1 MRSDE
6 GRQLGWLNHERRV
19 FVLSLLAGLPAVVLS
34 LVLLYRGNYETKVT
48 WTFGTLI
55 VGCWLIVSLIV
66 RERVVRPLQTLSNML
81 AALREGDFSL
91 RARSSVSDDALTL
104 ALLEVNTLGNTLQAQ
119 RLGAM
124 EATALLRTV
133 MAEIDAA
140 IFAFDDTGNQL
151 RLANRA
157 GERLLGV
164 PVERLLGRTADA
176 LGLGAFLS
184 GDSPRV
190 HDLVFP
196 GRSGR
201 WEVRRTTF
209 RQDGRP
215 HTLVVMSDL
224 SKTLREEELLAWQR
238 LVRVLSHEINNSLT
252 PIKSIAGSLLSIL
265 DRSPRPP
272 DADDDLRGGLGIIG
286 SRSEALSRFMSAY
299 ALLARLP
306 APRPGPVDVGIWARR
321 AAGLETRIPVHVL
334 PGPPLVIHADG
345 DQLDQLLINLVRN
358 AADASLETGGGV
370 DVSWTRHDGHVD
382 VEVIDEGPGLAT
394 TANLFV
400 PFYTTKPSG
409 TGIGLVL
416 CRQIAEAHGGVL
428 SLENRPDRRGCVA
441 RLRLPVAFRDSAAG
455 AHLSGREHPPTRA

>member
-6 GRQLGWLNHERRV
+6 GRRFGWLNHERRV
-19 FVLSLLAGLPAVVLS
+19 FVLSIVAGLPAVILAI
-34 LVLLYRGNYETKVT
+34 VLLRLGDYSPKVT
-48 WTFGTLI
+48 WTLGTFV

-91 RARSSVSDDALTL
+91 RARTLQSDDALAL
-104 ALLEVNTLGNTLQAQ
+104 AFLEVNTLGNTLQAQ

-133 MAEIDAA
+133 MSEIDAA
-140 IFAFDDTGNQL
+140 IFAFDAANQL
-151 RLANRA
+151 RLVNRA
-157 GERLLGV
+157 GEKLLGS
-164 PVERLLGRTADA
+164 PFERLLGRTATA
-176 LGLGAFLS
+176 LGLESFLS

-215 HTLVVMSDL
+215 HTLVVISDL

-252 PIKSIAGSLLSIL
+252 PIKSIAGSLLTIL
-265 DRSPRPP
+265 ERTPRAP

-286 SRSEALSRFMSAY
+286 GRAEALSRFMSAY

-306 APRPGPVDVGIWARR
+306 APRPQPVDVGIWLRR
-321 AAGLETRIPVHVL
+321 AAGLETRVPVSVQ
-334 PGPPLVIHADG
+334 PGPPLVIQADG

-358 AADASLETGGGV
+358 AADASLETNGGV
-370 DVSWTRHDGHVD
+370 CLAWSRQDGQVD
-382 VEVIDEGPGLAT
+382 VEVIDDGPGLGT

-428 SLENRPDRRGCVA
+428 SLENRPGRRGCVA
-441 RLRLPVAFRDSAAG
+441 RLRLPVTFRG
-455 AHLSGREHPPTRA
+455 GVE

>member
-1 MRSDE
+1 MRSDG
-6 GRQLGWLNHERRV
+6 GRRFDWLNHERRV
-19 FVLSLLAGLPAVVLS
+19 FILSLLAGFPAVVLS
-34 LVLLYRGNYETKVT
+34 LVLLQLGDYSTKVT
-48 WTFGTLI
+48 WTLGTLV
-55 VGCWLIVSLIV
+55 VGCWLIVAFVV

-91 RARSSVSDDALTL
+91 RARSSQSDDALTL

-140 IFAFDDTGNQL
+140 IFAFDAGNQL

-157 GERLLGV
+157 GERLLGM
-164 PVERLLGRTADA
+164 PVERLLGRTAEA
-176 LGLGAFLS
+176 LGIDAFLS

-252 PIKSIAGSLLSIL
+252 PIKSIAGSLLSLL

-272 DADDDLRGGLGIIG
+272 DADEDLRSGLGIIG
-286 SRSEALSRFMSAY
+286 NRSEALSRFMSAY

-306 APRPGPVDVGIWARR
+306 APRAGPVDVGIWTRR
-321 AAGLETRIPVHVL
+321 AGRLETRVPVTVQ
-334 PGPPLVIHADG
+334 PGPPLVIEADG

-358 AADASLETGGGV
+358 AADASLETGGEV
-370 DVSWTRHDGHVD
+370 TVSWSRENGHVD
-382 VEVIDEGPGLAT
+382 VEVVDDGPGLAT

-428 SLENRPDRRGCVA
+428 SLENRGDRRGCVA
-441 RLRLPVAFRDSAAG
+441 RIRLPVTFRDVID
-455 AHLSGREHPPTRA
+455 

>member
-6 GRQLGWLNHERRV
+6 GRRLGWLNHERRV
-19 FVLSLLAGLPAVVLS
+19 FLLSLLAGLPAVITS
-34 LVLLYRGNYETKVT
+34 IVLLRRGDYSAKVT
-48 WTFGTLI
+48 WTFGTLV

-91 RARSSVSDDALTL
+91 RARSSISDDALAL

-140 IFAFDDTGNQL
+140 IFAFDDAGNEL

-157 GERLLGV
+157 GEKLLGV
-164 PVERLLGRTADA
+164 QVERLLGRTADA
-176 LGLGAFLS
+176 LGLQPFLT
-184 GDSPRV
+184 GHTPRV

-201 WEVRRTTF
+201 WELRRTTF

-215 HTLVVMSDL
+215 HTLIVMSDL

-252 PIKSIAGSLLSIL
+252 PIKSIAGSLLSLL
-265 DRSPRPP
+265 DRSPRPA

-306 APRPGPVDVGIWARR
+306 APRPGPVDVGIWTRR
-321 AAGLETRIPVHVL
+321 AAGLERRVPVNVS
-334 PGPPLVIHADG
+334 PGQQLVIQADG

-358 AADASLETGGGV
+358 AADASLETGGTV
-370 DVSWTRHDGHVD
+370 NVRWSRQDGHVD
-382 VEVIDEGPGLAT
+382 VEVVDEGPGLAT

-416 CRQIAEAHGGVL
+416 CRQIAEAHGGIL
-428 SLENRPDRRGCVA
+428 SLENRDDRRGCVA
-441 RLRLPVAFRDSAAG
+441 RLRLPVAFRAS
-455 AHLSGREHPPTRA
+455 TN

>member
-6 GRQLGWLNHERRV
+6 GRRFGWLNHERRV
-19 FVLSLLAGLPAVVLS
+19 FVLSIVAGLPAVILAI
-34 LVLLYRGNYETKVT
+34 VLLRLGDYSAKVT
-48 WTFGTLI
+48 WTLGTVV

-91 RARSSVSDDALTL
+91 RARSSQSDDALAL
-104 ALLEVNTLGNTLQAQ
+104 AFLEVNTLGNTLQAQ

-133 MAEIDAA
+133 MSEIDAA
-140 IFAFDDTGNQL
+140 IFAFDADNQL
-151 RLANRA
+151 RLVNRA
-157 GERLLGV
+157 GERLLAS
-164 PVERLLGRTADA
+164 PFERLLGRTASA
-176 LGLGAFLS
+176 LGLESFLR

-215 HTLVVMSDL
+215 HTLVVISDL

-252 PIKSIAGSLLSIL
+252 PIKSIAGSLLTIL
-265 DRSPRPP
+265 ERTPRAA

-286 SRSEALSRFMSAY
+286 GRAEALSRFMSAY

-306 APRPGPVDVGIWARR
+306 APRPQPVDVGIWLRR
-321 AAGLETRIPVHVL
+321 AAGLETRVPVSVQ
-334 PGPPLVIHADG
+334 PGPALVIQADG

-358 AADASLETGGGV
+358 AADASLETNGGV
-370 DVSWTRHDGHVD
+370 CLAWSRQDGQVD
-382 VEVIDEGPGLAT
+382 VEVIDDGPGLAT

-428 SLENRPDRRGCVA
+428 SLENRPGRRGCVA
-441 RLRLPVAFRDSAAG
+441 RLRLPVTFRG
-455 AHLSGREHPPTRA
+455 VVE

>member
-6 GRQLGWLNHERRV
+6 GRRLGWLNHERRV
-19 FVLSLLAGLPAVVLS
+19 FVLSIVAGLPAVVVS
-34 LVLLYRGNYETKVT
+34 IVLLLRGEYSTKVT
-48 WTFGTLI
+48 WTLGTLI
-55 VGCWLIVSLIV
+55 VGVWLVMSLIV

-91 RARSSVSDDALTL
+91 RARSSQSDDALTL
-104 ALLEVNTLGNTLQAQ
+104 AFLEVNTLGNTLQSQ

-140 IFAFDDTGNQL
+140 IFAFDADNQL
-151 RLANRA
+151 RLVNRA
-157 GERLLGV
+157 GEKLLGS
-164 PVERLLGRTADA
+164 PFERLLGRTADA
-176 LGLGAFLS
+176 LGLEQFLT

-190 HDLVFP
+190 HDQVFP
-196 GRSGR
+196 GRGGR

-215 HTLVVMSDL
+215 HTLVVISDL

-252 PIKSIAGSLLSIL
+252 PIKSIAGSLLTIL
-265 DRSPRPP
+265 QRTPRAP

-286 SRSEALSRFMSAY
+286 GRAEALSRFMSAY

-306 APRPGPVDVGIWARR
+306 APRPQPVDVGIWLRR
-321 AAGLETRIPVHVL
+321 AAGLERRVPVHVQQ
-334 PGPPLVIHADG
+334 GPPLVINADG
-345 DQLDQLLINLVRN
+345 DQLDQLLINLLRN
-358 AADASLETGGGV
+358 AADASLETSGGV
-370 DVSWTRHDGHVD
+370 SLSWSRQDGHVD
-382 VEVIDEGPGLAT
+382 VEVVDDGPGLAT

-409 TGIGLVL
+409 SGIGLVL
-416 CRQIAEAHGGVL
+416 CRQIAEAHGGLL

-441 RLRLPVAFRDSAAG
+441 RLRLPVTFRG
-455 AHLSGREHPPTRA
+455 GVE

>member
-6 GRQLGWLNHERRV
+6 DRRFGWLNHERRV
-19 FVLSLLAGLPAVVLS
+19 FLLSLSAGAPAVILA
-34 LVLLYRGNYETKVT
+34 LVLLRVGDYSTKVT
-48 WTFGTLI
+48 WTLGTLV
-55 VGCWLIVSLIV
+55 VGCWFIVSLVV

-91 RARSSVSDDALTL
+91 RARSTLSDDALAL
-104 ALLEVNTLGNTLQAQ
+104 ALLEVNSLGNTLQAQ

-140 IFAFDDTGNQL
+140 IFAFDAGNQL

-164 PVERLLGRTADA
+164 PIERLLGRTANA
-176 LGLGAFLS
+176 LGLASFLT

-190 HDLVFP
+190 QDLVFP

-252 PIKSIAGSLLSIL
+252 PIKSIAGSLLSII

-272 DADDDLRGGLGIIG
+272 DADEDLRGGLGIIG
-286 SRSEALSRFMSAY
+286 SRSEALSRFMSSY

-306 APRPGPVDVGIWARR
+306 APKPGPVDVGIWARR
-321 AAGLETRIPVHVL
+321 AAGLERRVPVQVEA
-334 PGPPLVIHADG
+334 GPSLVIQADG

-358 AADASLETGGGV
+358 AADASLETGGTV
-370 DVSWTRHDGHVD
+370 SLSWTRQDGHVD
-382 VEVIDEGPGLAT
+382 VEVADEGPGLAT

-428 SLENRPDRRGCVA
+428 SLENRGDRRGCVA
-441 RLRLPVAFRDSAAG
+441 HVRLPVTFRDAVG
-455 AHLSGREHPPTRA
+455 

>member
-1 MRSDE
+1 M
-6 GRQLGWLNHERRV
+6 V
-19 FVLSLLAGLPAVVLS
+19 LAGGLPGVVVS
-34 LVLLYRGNYETKVT
+34 LVWLWAGEHGVEVR
-48 WTFGTLI
+48 WTLTVLVLGA
-55 VGCWLIVSLIV
+55 WLAAAALA
-66 RERVVRPLQTLSNML
+66 RERVLRPLQTLSNL
-81 AALREGDFSL
+81 LSGLREGDY
-91 RARSSVSDDALTL
+91 SVRGAGANEHDALGV
-104 ALLEVNTLGNTLQAQ
+104 AVAEINTLGATLQAQ

-140 IFAFDDTGNQL
+140 IFAFDAANQL

-164 PVERLLGRTADA
+164 PVERLLGRTAGA
-176 LGLGAFLS
+176 LGLEPFLS

-196 GRSGR
+196 GRGGR

-215 HTLVVMSDL
+215 HTLVVISDL

-252 PIKSIAGSLLSIL
+252 PIKSIAGSLLSLL
-265 DRSPRPP
+265 DRAPRPA

-286 SRSEALSRFMSAY
+286 TRSEALSRFMSSY

-306 APRPGPVDVGIWARR
+306 APKPGPVDVGIWARR
-321 AAGLETRIPVHVL
+321 AAGLETRVAVEVSS
-334 PGPPLVIHADG
+334 GPPLVIQADG

-358 AADASLETGGGV
+358 AADASLETGGSV
-370 DVSWTRHDGHVD
+370 SLSWTRQDGHVD
-382 VEVIDEGPGLAT
+382 VEVADEGPGLAT

-428 SLENRPDRRGCVA
+428 SLENRGDRRGCVA
-441 RLRLPVAFRDSAAG
+441 RVRLPVTFRDTLG
-455 AHLSGREHPPTRA
+455 

>member
-6 GRQLGWLNHERRV
+6 GRRLGWLNHERRV
-19 FVLSLLAGLPAVVLS
+19 FVLTIVAGLPAVILAI
-34 LVLLYRGNYETKVT
+34 VLLRLGNYSPKVT
-48 WTFGTLI
+48 WTLGTLI

-91 RARSSVSDDALTL
+91 RARSSQSDDALAL
-104 ALLEVNTLGNTLQAQ
+104 AFLEVNTLGNTLQAQ

-133 MAEIDAA
+133 MSEIDAA
-140 IFAFDDTGNQL
+140 IFAFDAENEL
-151 RLANRA
+151 RLVNRA
-157 GERLLGV
+157 GEKLLAS
-164 PVERLLGRTADA
+164 PFERLLGRTAGA
-176 LGLGAFLS
+176 LGLEGFLS

-215 HTLVVMSDL
+215 HTLVVISDL

-252 PIKSIAGSLLSIL
+252 PIKSIAGSLLTIL
-265 DRSPRPP
+265 ERTPRAP

-286 SRSEALSRFMSAY
+286 SRAEALSRFMSAY

-306 APRPGPVDVGIWARR
+306 APRPQPVDVGIWLRR
-321 AAGLETRIPVHVL
+321 AAGLETRVAVSVQ
-334 PGPPLVIHADG
+334 PGPPLVIQADG

-358 AADASLETGGGV
+358 AADASLQTNGGV
-370 DVSWTRHDGHVD
+370 CLAWSRQDGQVD
-382 VEVIDEGPGLAT
+382 VEVIDDGPGLAT

-428 SLENRPDRRGCVA
+428 SLENRPGRRGCVA
-441 RLRLPVAFRDSAAG
+441 RLRLPVTFRG
-455 AHLSGREHPPTRA
+455 GVE

>member
-6 GRQLGWLNHERRV
+6 GRRLGWLNHERRV
-19 FVLSLLAGLPAVVLS
+19 FVLSLVAGLPAVVAS
-34 LVLLYRGNYETKVT
+34 LVLLYYGEYSTKVT
-48 WTFGTLI
+48 WTVGTFI
-55 VGCWLIVSLIV
+55 VGTWLIVSLIV

-91 RARSSVSDDALTL
+91 RARSTLSDDALAL

-140 IFAFDDTGNQL
+140 IFAFDAGNQL

-164 PVERLLGRTADA
+164 PIERLLGRTADA
-176 LGLGAFLS
+176 LGLDTFLS

-265 DRSPRPP
+265 DRSPRPA

-321 AAGLETRIPVHVL
+321 AAGLETRVPVRVES
-334 PGPPLVIHADG
+334 GPPIVIQADS

-358 AADASLETGGGV
+358 AADASLETGGSV
-370 DVSWTRHDGHVD
+370 RLSWARQDGHVD
-382 VEVIDEGPGLAT
+382 VEVIDEGPGLAA

-416 CRQIAEAHGGVL
+416 CRQIAVAHGGVL
-428 SLENRPDRRGCVA
+428 SLENRDDRRGCVA
-441 RLRLPVAFRDSAAG
+441 RLRLPVTFRD
-455 AHLSGREHPPTRA
+455 AHG

>member
-1 MRSDE
+1 MRSEE
-6 GRQLGWLNHERRV
+6 GRRFGWLNHERRV
-19 FVLSLLAGLPAVVLS
+19 FILSLSAGLPAVVLA
-34 LVLLYRGNYETKVT
+34 LVLLRLGDYSAKVT
-48 WTFGTLI
+48 WTLGSFV
-55 VGCWLIVSLIV
+55 VGCWLIVSLVV

-91 RARSSVSDDALTL
+91 RARSTVSDDALAL
-104 ALLEVNTLGNTLQAQ
+104 ALLEVNSLGNTLQAQ

-140 IFAFDDTGNQL
+140 IFAFDAGNQL

-164 PVERLLGRTADA
+164 QVERLLGRTADA
-176 LGLGAFLS
+176 LGLEAFLS

-252 PIKSIAGSLLSIL
+252 PIKSIAGSLLSL
-265 DRSPRPP
+265 LARDPRPP
-272 DADDDLRGGLGIIG
+272 DADDDLRGGLGIIS

-321 AAGLETRIPVHVL
+321 AARLETRIPVQVK
-334 PGPPLVIHADG
+334 PGPALTIQADG

-370 DVSWTRHDGHVD
+370 SVSWSRQDGHVD
-382 VEVIDEGPGLAT
+382 LEVVDDGPGLAT

-409 TGIGLVL
+409 SGIGLVL

-428 SLENRPDRRGCVA
+428 SLENRDDHRGCVA
-441 RLRLPVAFRDSAAG
+441 RIRLPVSFRNGVS
-455 AHLSGREHPPTRA
+455 

>member
-1 MRSDE
+1 LR
-6 GRQLGWLNHERRV
+6 WLNHERRV
-19 FVLSLLAGLPAVVLS
+19 FVLSLSAGLPAVVLS
-34 LVLLYRGNYETKVT
+34 LVLLRLGDYSAKVT
-48 WTFGTLI
+48 WTLGSFI
-55 VGCWLIVSLIV
+55 IGCWLIVSLVV

-91 RARSSVSDDALTL
+91 RARSTMSDDALAL

-140 IFAFDDTGNQL
+140 IFAFDAGNQL

-164 PVERLLGRTADA
+164 PVERLLGRTAGA
-176 LGLGAFLS
+176 L
-184 GDSPRV
+184 
-190 HDLVFP
+190 
-196 GRSGR
+196 GR

-252 PIKSIAGSLLSIL
+252 PIKSIAGSLLSL
-265 DRSPRPP
+265 LARDPRPA
-272 DADDDLRGGLGIIG
+272 DVDDDLRGGLGIIS

-321 AAGLETRIPVHVL
+321 AAGLETRIPVQVQA
-334 PGPPLVIHADG
+334 GPPLIIQADG

-370 DVSWTRHDGHVD
+370 SVSWSRQDGHVD
-382 VEVIDEGPGLAT
+382 VEVVDDGPGLAT

-428 SLENRPDRRGCVA
+428 SLENRPDHRGCVA
-441 RLRLPVAFRDSAAG
+441 RLRLPMSFRDG
-455 AHLSGREHPPTRA
+455 AT

>member
-6 GRQLGWLNHERRV
+6 GRRFGWLTHERRV
-19 FVLSLLAGLPAVVLS
+19 FVLSIVAGLPAVVLS
-34 LVLLYRGNYETKVT
+34 IVLLLRGDYPAKVT
-48 WTFGTLI
+48 WTFGTLVI
-55 VGCWLIVSLIV
+55 GCWLIVSLIV

-91 RARSSVSDDALTL
+91 RARSSQSDDALAL
-104 ALLEVNTLGNTLQAQ
+104 AFLEVNTLGTTLQTQ

-140 IFAFDDTGNQL
+140 IFAFDADNQL
-151 RLANRA
+151 RLVNRA
-157 GERLLGV
+157 GEKLLGS
-164 PVERLLGRTADA
+164 PFERLLGRTAGA
-176 LGLGAFLS
+176 LGLEDFLT

-209 RQDGRP
+209 RQDGKP
-215 HTLVVMSDL
+215 HTLVVISDL

-252 PIKSIAGSLLSIL
+252 PIKSIAGSLLTIL
-265 DRSPRPP
+265 ERSPRPP

-286 SRSEALSRFMSAY
+286 SRAEALSRFMSAY

-306 APRPGPVDVGIWARR
+306 APRPQPVDVGIWLRR
-321 AAGLETRIPVHVL
+321 AAGLETRVAVHVQQ
-334 PGPPLVIHADG
+334 GPPLVINADG

-358 AADASLETGGGV
+358 AADASLETNGGV
-370 DVSWTRHDGHVD
+370 CLSWSRQDGHVD
-382 VEVIDEGPGLAT
+382 VEVVDDGPGLAT

-441 RLRLPVAFRDSAAG
+441 RLRLPVTFRG
-455 AHLSGREHPPTRA
+455 AVE

>member
-6 GRQLGWLNHERRV
+6 GRRLGWLTDERRV
-19 FVLSLLAGLPAVVLS
+19 FVLTLVARLPAVWLSFVLP
-34 LVLLYRGNYETKVT
+34 VRGDYPPKVT
-48 WTFGTLI
+48 WTFGTLVI
-55 VGCWLIVSLIV
+55 GCWLVLSFVV
-66 RERVVRPLQTLSNML
+66 RERVIRPLQTLSNML

-91 RARSSVSDDALTL
+91 RARSSQSDDALAL
-104 ALLEVNTLGNTLQAQ
+104 AFLEVNTLGTTLQTQ

-140 IFAFDDTGNQL
+140 IFAFDAENEL
-151 RLANRA
+151 RLVNRA
-157 GERLLGV
+157 GERLLGS
-164 PVERLLGRTADA
+164 PYERLLGRTADA
-176 LGLGAFLS
+176 LGLEGFLT

-190 HDLVFP
+190 HDQVFP

-215 HTLVVMSDL
+215 HTLVVISDL

-252 PIKSIAGSLLSIL
+252 PIKSIAGSLLTIL
-265 DRSPRPP
+265 ERTPRAP

-286 SRSEALSRFMSAY
+286 GRAEALSRFMSAY

-306 APRPGPVDVGIWARR
+306 APRPQPVDVGIWLRR
-321 AAGLETRIPVHVL
+321 AAGLETRVPVHVQQ
-334 PGPPLVIHADG
+334 GPPLVINADG
-345 DQLDQLLINLVRN
+345 DQLDQLLINLLRN
-358 AADASLETGGGV
+358 AADASLETSGGV
-370 DVSWTRHDGHVD
+370 SLSWSRQDGHVD
-382 VEVIDEGPGLAT
+382 VEVVDDGPGITT

-409 TGIGLVL
+409 SGIGLIL
-416 CRQIAEAHGGVL
+416 CRQIAEAHGR
-428 SLENRPDRRGCVA
+428 SEERRVGKEGRA
-441 RLRLPVAFRDSAAG
+441 R
-455 AHLSGREHPPTRA
+455 

>member
-6 GRQLGWLNHERRV
+6 GRRLGWLNHERRV
-19 FVLSLLAGLPAVVLS
+19 FVLSLVAGLPAVVAS
-34 LVLLYRGNYETKVT
+34 LVLLHYGEYSTKVT
-48 WTFGTLI
+48 WTVGTFI
-55 VGCWLIVSLIV
+55 VGTWLIVSLIV

-91 RARSSVSDDALTL
+91 RARSTLSDDALAL

-124 EATALLRTV
+124 EVTALLRTV

-140 IFAFDDTGNQL
+140 IFAFDAGNQL

-164 PVERLLGRTADA
+164 PIERLLGRTADA
-176 LGLGAFLS
+176 LGLDTFLS

-265 DRSPRPP
+265 DRSPRPA

-321 AAGLETRIPVHVL
+321 AAGLETRVPVRVES
-334 PGPPLVIHADG
+334 GPPIVIQADS

-358 AADASLETGGGV
+358 AADASLETGGSV
-370 DVSWTRHDGHVD
+370 RLSWARQDGHVD
-382 VEVIDEGPGLAT
+382 VEVIDEGPGLAA

-428 SLENRPDRRGCVA
+428 SLENRDDRRGCVA
-441 RLRLPVAFRDSAAG
+441 RLRLPVTFRD
-455 AHLSGREHPPTRA
+455 AHG

>member
-1 MRSDE
+1 
-6 GRQLGWLNHERRV
+6 
-19 FVLSLLAGLPAVVLS
+19 
-34 LVLLYRGNYETKVT
+34 
-48 WTFGTLI
+48 
-55 VGCWLIVSLIV
+55 
-66 RERVVRPLQTLSNML
+66 ML

-91 RARSSVSDDALTL
+91 RARTSQSDDALAL
-104 ALLEVNTLGNTLQAQ
+104 AFLEVNTLGNTLQAQ

-133 MAEIDAA
+133 MSEIDAA
-140 IFAFDDTGNQL
+140 IFAFDAANQL
-151 RLANRA
+151 RLVNRA
-157 GERLLGV
+157 GEKLLGS
-164 PVERLLGRTADA
+164 PFERLLGRTASA
-176 LGLGAFLS
+176 LGLESFLT

-215 HTLVVMSDL
+215 HTLVVISDL

-252 PIKSIAGSLLSIL
+252 PIKSIAGSLLTIL
-265 DRSPRPP
+265 ERTPRAP

-286 SRSEALSRFMSAY
+286 GRAEALSRFMSAY

-306 APRPGPVDVGIWARR
+306 APRPQPVDVGIWLRR
-321 AAGLETRIPVHVL
+321 AAGLETRVPVSVQ

-358 AADASLETGGGV
+358 AADASLETNGGV
-370 DVSWTRHDGHVD
+370 CLAWSRQDGQVD
-382 VEVIDEGPGLAT
+382 VEVIDDGPGLAT

-428 SLENRPDRRGCVA
+428 SLENRPGRRGCVA
-441 RLRLPVAFRDSAAG
+441 RLRLPVTFRG
-455 AHLSGREHPPTRA
+455 GVE

>member
-6 GRQLGWLNHERRV
+6 GRRFGWLNHERRV
-19 FVLSLLAGLPAVVLS
+19 FVLSIVAGLPAVILAI
-34 LVLLYRGNYETKVT
+34 VLLRLGDYSAKVT
-48 WTFGTLI
+48 WTLGTFV

-91 RARSSVSDDALTL
+91 RARSSQSDDALAL
-104 ALLEVNTLGNTLQAQ
+104 AFLEVNTLGNTLQAQ

-133 MAEIDAA
+133 MSEIDAA
-140 IFAFDDTGNQL
+140 IFAFDADNQL
-151 RLANRA
+151 RLVNRA
-157 GERLLGV
+157 GERLLAS
-164 PVERLLGRTADA
+164 PFERLLGRTASA
-176 LGLGAFLS
+176 LGLESFLR

-215 HTLVVMSDL
+215 HTLVVISDL

-252 PIKSIAGSLLSIL
+252 PIKSIAGSLLTIL
-265 DRSPRPP
+265 ERTPRAA

-286 SRSEALSRFMSAY
+286 GRAEALSRFMSAY

-306 APRPGPVDVGIWARR
+306 APRPQPVDVGIWLRR
-321 AAGLETRIPVHVL
+321 AAGLETRVPVSVQ
-334 PGPPLVIHADG
+334 PGPALVIQADG

-358 AADASLETGGGV
+358 AADASLETNGGV
-370 DVSWTRHDGHVD
+370 CLAWSRQDGQVD
-382 VEVIDEGPGLAT
+382 VEVIDDGPGLAT

-428 SLENRPDRRGCVA
+428 SLENRPGRRGCVA
-441 RLRLPVAFRDSAAG
+441 RLRLPVTFRG
-455 AHLSGREHPPTRA
+455 VVE